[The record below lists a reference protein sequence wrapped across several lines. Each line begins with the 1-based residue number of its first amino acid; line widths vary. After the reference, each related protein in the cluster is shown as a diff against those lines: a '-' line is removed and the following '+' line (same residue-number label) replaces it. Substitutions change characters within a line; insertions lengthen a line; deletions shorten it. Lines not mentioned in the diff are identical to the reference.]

1 MNFLYKHD
9 MTAEQIY
16 QLAEAAYPAG
26 SPWQLKTFQQDLENE
41 YSHYVGMVAHDQLIG
56 FAGGIYLDDVL
67 DISNVAILK
76 ERQGKHLGEILLRA
90 WFNEF
95 FDGTKVLL
103 EVRASNQAA
112 QQLYQRLGFKTYRQR
127 KAYYNHP
134 VEDADLMMLELPIQ
148 AKE

>member
-1 MNFLYKHD
+1 
-9 MTAEQIY
+9 
-16 QLAEAAYPAG
+16 
-26 SPWQLKTFQQDLENE
+26 
-41 YSHYVGMVAHDQLIG
+41 MVAHDQLIG

-76 ERQGKHLGEILLRA
+76 EQQGKHLGEILLRA

-148 AKE
+148 VKE